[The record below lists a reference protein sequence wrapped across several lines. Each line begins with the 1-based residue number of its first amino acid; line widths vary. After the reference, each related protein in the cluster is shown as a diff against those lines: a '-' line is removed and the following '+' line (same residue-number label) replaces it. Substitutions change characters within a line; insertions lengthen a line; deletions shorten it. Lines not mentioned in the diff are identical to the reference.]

1 MSILWNFGPFVTR
14 PLLTGDAE
22 AIPVRA
28 LDVLQTVIMTIDVHV
43 HSIRLKFSPN
53 KIPYKT
59 VISIGSLLKGRSTK
73 KDKWRTEKIL
83 STVPKKKTWITHLKN
98 REHLIKELKSFTM
111 FADTPHCMVTN
122 GNLPLCLGCFQRN

>member
-43 HSIRLKFSPN
+43 HTISLK
-53 KIPYKT
+53 
-59 VISIGSLLKGRSTK
+59 ISQSNI
-73 KDKWRTEKIL
+73 I
-83 STVPKKKTWITHLKN
+83 V
-98 REHLIKELKSFTM
+98 M
-111 FADTPHCMVTN
+111 
-122 GNLPLCLGCFQRN
+122 